1 MILALILICLAVAIG
16 LGGFLLGLA
25 KWVLI
30 VALVLLIAGVVAG
43 AVNRK
48 QL

>member
-1 MILALILICLAVAIG
+1 VILAIILICLAIAIG

-30 VALVLLIAGVVAG
+30 VALVLLIAGIVSG
-43 AVNRK
+43 AVSRR